1 MKGNKLLFFFLFF
14 CGITFS
20 QEKMIHVKINANG
33 NDAEGINVVNLVN
46 EKSAKS
52 DAKGEFQILAKADD
66 LLVLS
71 SERFE
76 YKRKI
81 INEDDLKSKL
91 ITIQMTPKP
100 GQLEEVVITK
110 YRNINAV
117 DLGILSK
124 PAKEYTPAE
133 RRLKTASS
141 YDLTVGTYNS
151 VSLDAIINSISG
163 RTAML
168 KKELEVERKE
178 IAREKLLSI
187 FDEEYLIEK
196 LKIPSDYVK
205 GFQYFVVED
214 EKFRQVLKS
223 RDKIAQEIL
232 VNKLATDYLK
242 ILGDEKK

>member
-1 MKGNKLLFFFLFF
+1 MKKNKLLFLFLFF
-14 CGITFS
+14 CGLCFS
-20 QEKMIHVKINANG
+20 QEKLIHLKITANG
-33 NDAEGINVVNLVN
+33 NDVEGINVVNLVN

-52 DAKGEFQILAKADD
+52 NSKGEFQILAKADD

-81 INEDDLKSKL
+81 IEESDLKLKT
-91 ITIQMTPKP
+91 ITIEMTPKP

-117 DLGILSK
+117 DLGILNK

-168 KKELEVERKE
+168 KKELEVERRE
-178 IAREKLLSI
+178 IAREKLLMN
-187 FDEEYLIEK
+187 FDEEYFTEK
-196 LKIPSDYVK
+196 LKIPTDYIK
-205 GFQYFVVED
+205 GFQYFAVED
-214 EKFRQVLKS
+214 AQFRQVLNSKN
-223 RDKIAQEIL
+223 KIAQEIQL
-232 VNKLATDYLK
+232 NKLSTDYLK
-242 ILGDEKK
+242 LLSDEN

>member
-1 MKGNKLLFFFLFF
+1 MKNLSFFCFFLIFYTV
-14 CGITFS
+14 GFS
-20 QEKMIHVKINANG
+20 QEKNIQVKIEANG
-33 NDAEGINVVNLVN
+33 NNVEGINVVNLVN

-52 DAKGEFQILAKADD
+52 DANGEFQILAKADD
-66 LLVLS
+66 MLVLA

-76 YKRKI
+76 YKRRI
-81 INEDDLKSKL
+81 ITEDDLKSKH
-91 ITIQMTPKP
+91 IMIKMTPKP

-168 KKELEVERKE
+168 KKELEVERRE
-178 IAREKLLSI
+178 IAREKLLMN
-187 FDEEYLIEK
+187 FDEDYFAEK
-196 LKIPSDYVK
+196 LKIPTDYIK
-205 GFQYFVVED
+205 GFQYYAVED
-214 EKFRQVLKS
+214 AAFRQVLNSKN
-223 RDKIAQEIL
+223 KIAQEIL
-232 VNKLATDYLK
+232 LNKLSTDYLK
-242 ILGDEKK
+242 LVSNEN

>member
-1 MKGNKLLFFFLFF
+1 MKSNSLLLFLSLFCF
-14 CGITFS
+14 YGFS
-20 QEKMIHVKINANG
+20 QEKIIKVKIDANG
-33 NDAEGINVVNLVN
+33 NNVEGINVVNLVN

-52 DAKGEFQILAKADD
+52 DANGEFQILAKADD

-81 INEDDLKSKL
+81 ISDEDSKAKL
-91 ITIQMTPKP
+91 ITIKMTPKP

-110 YRNINAV
+110 YRNVNAV
-117 DLGILSK
+117 DMGILSK

-151 VSLDAIINSISG
+151 VSFDAILNSISG

-168 KKELEVERKE
+168 KKELEVERRE
-178 IAREKLLSI
+178 IAREKLLMN
-187 FDEEYLIEK
+187 FDEDYFTEK
-196 LKIPSDYVK
+196 LKISADYVR
-205 GFQYFVVED
+205 GFQYFAVED
-214 EKFRQVLKS
+214 DKFRQVLNSKN
-223 RDKIAQEIL
+223 KIAQEISL
-232 VNKLATDYLK
+232 NKLATDYLQ
-242 ILGDEKK
+242 LLADETK

>member
-1 MKGNKLLFFFLFF
+1 MKNLSFFCFFLIFYTV
-14 CGITFS
+14 GFS
-20 QEKMIHVKINANG
+20 QEKNIQVKIEANG
-33 NDAEGINVVNLVN
+33 NNVEGINVVNLVN

-52 DAKGEFQILAKADD
+52 DANGEFQILAKADD
-66 LLVLS
+66 MLVLS

-76 YKRKI
+76 YKRRI
-81 INEDDLKSKL
+81 ITEDDLKSKR
-91 ITIQMTPKP
+91 IMIKMTPKP

-168 KKELEVERKE
+168 KKELEVERRE
-178 IAREKLLSI
+178 IAREKLLMN
-187 FDEEYLIEK
+187 FDEDYFAEK
-196 LKIPSDYVK
+196 LKIPTDYIK
-205 GFQYFVVED
+205 GFQYYAVED
-214 EKFRQVLKS
+214 DAFRQVLNSKN
-223 RDKIAQEIL
+223 KIAQEIL
-232 VNKLATDYLK
+232 LNKLSTDYLK
-242 ILGDEKK
+242 LVSNEN

>member
-1 MKGNKLLFFFLFF
+1 MKNLSFFCFFLIFYTV
-14 CGITFS
+14 GFS
-20 QEKMIHVKINANG
+20 QEKNIQVKIEANG
-33 NDAEGINVVNLVN
+33 NNVEGINVVNLVN

-52 DAKGEFQILAKADD
+52 DANGEFQILAKADD
-66 LLVLS
+66 MLVLS

-76 YKRKI
+76 YKRRI
-81 INEDDLKSKL
+81 ITEDDLKSKR
-91 ITIQMTPKP
+91 IMIKMTPKP

-141 YDLTVGTYNS
+141 YDLTVWTYNS

-168 KKELEVERKE
+168 KKELEVERRE
-178 IAREKLLSI
+178 IAREKLLMN
-187 FDEEYLIEK
+187 FDEDYFAEK
-196 LKIPSDYVK
+196 LKIPTDYIK
-205 GFQYFVVED
+205 GFQYYAVED
-214 EKFRQVLKS
+214 DAFRQVLNSKN
-223 RDKIAQEIL
+223 KIAQEIL
-232 VNKLATDYLK
+232 LNKLSTDYLK
-242 ILGDEKK
+242 LVSNEN

>member
-1 MKGNKLLFFFLFF
+1 MKNLSFFCFFLIFYTV
-14 CGITFS
+14 GFS
-20 QEKMIHVKINANG
+20 QEKNIQVKIEANG
-33 NDAEGINVVNLVN
+33 NNVEGINVVNLVN

-52 DAKGEFQILAKADD
+52 DANGEFQILAKADD
-66 LLVLS
+66 MLVLS

-76 YKRKI
+76 YKRRI
-81 INEDDLKSKL
+81 ITEDDLKSKR
-91 ITIQMTPKP
+91 IMIKMTPKP

-168 KKELEVERKE
+168 KKELEVERRE
-178 IAREKLLSI
+178 IAREKLLMN
-187 FDEEYLIEK
+187 FDEDYFAEK
-196 LKIPSDYVK
+196 LKIPTDYIK
-205 GFQYFVVED
+205 GFQYYAVED
-214 EKFRQVLKS
+214 AAFRQVLNSKN
-223 RDKIAQEIL
+223 KIAQEIL
-232 VNKLATDYLK
+232 LNKLSTDYLK
-242 ILGDEKK
+242 LVSNEN

>member
-1 MKGNKLLFFFLFF
+1 MKNLSFFCFFLIFYTV
-14 CGITFS
+14 GFS
-20 QEKMIHVKINANG
+20 QEKNIQVKIEANG
-33 NDAEGINVVNLVN
+33 NNVEGINVVNLVN

-52 DAKGEFQILAKADD
+52 DANGEFQILAKADD
-66 LLVLS
+66 MLVLS

-76 YKRKI
+76 YKRRI
-81 INEDDLKSKL
+81 ITEDDLKSKH
-91 ITIQMTPKP
+91 IMIKMTPKP

-168 KKELEVERKE
+168 KKELEVERRE
-178 IAREKLLSI
+178 IAREKLLMN
-187 FDEEYLIEK
+187 FDEDYFAEK
-196 LKIPSDYVK
+196 LKIPTDYIK
-205 GFQYFVVED
+205 GFQYYAVED
-214 EKFRQVLKS
+214 AAFRQVLNSKN
-223 RDKIAQEIL
+223 KIAQEIL
-232 VNKLATDYLK
+232 LNKLSTDYLK
-242 ILGDEKK
+242 LVSNEN

>member
-1 MKGNKLLFFFLFF
+1 MKNLSLFCFFLIFYTV
-14 CGITFS
+14 GFS
-20 QEKMIHVKINANG
+20 QEKNIQVKIEANG
-33 NDAEGINVVNLVN
+33 NNVEGINVVNLVN

-52 DAKGEFQILAKADD
+52 DANGEFQIAAKADD
-66 LLVLS
+66 MLVLS

-76 YKRKI
+76 YKRRI
-81 INEDDLKSKL
+81 ITEDDLKSKR
-91 ITIQMTPKP
+91 IMIKMTPKP
-100 GQLEEVVITK
+100 GQLEEVLITK

-168 KKELEVERKE
+168 KKELEVERRE
-178 IAREKLLSI
+178 IAREKFLMN
-187 FDEEYLIEK
+187 FDEDYLVEK
-196 LKIPSDYVK
+196 LKIPGDYIK
-205 GFQYFVVED
+205 GFQYFAVENA
-214 EKFRQVLKS
+214 EFRQVLNSKN
-223 RDKIAQEIL
+223 KIAQEIL
-232 VNKLATDYLK
+232 LNKLSTDYLK
-242 ILGDEKK
+242 LVRDEN

>member
-1 MKGNKLLFFFLFF
+1 M
-14 CGITFS
+14 
-20 QEKMIHVKINANG
+20 
-33 NDAEGINVVNLVN
+33 EGINVVNLVN

-52 DAKGEFQILAKADD
+52 DANGEFQILAKADD
-66 LLVLS
+66 MLVLS

-76 YKRKI
+76 YKRRI
-81 INEDDLKSKL
+81 ITEDDLKSKR
-91 ITIQMTPKP
+91 IMIKMTPKP

-168 KKELEVERKE
+168 KKELEVERRE
-178 IAREKLLSI
+178 IAREKLLMN
-187 FDEEYLIEK
+187 FDEDYFAEK
-196 LKIPSDYVK
+196 LKIPTDYIK
-205 GFQYFVVED
+205 GFQYYAVED
-214 EKFRQVLKS
+214 DAFRQVLNSKN
-223 RDKIAQEIL
+223 KIAQEIL
-232 VNKLATDYLK
+232 LNKLSTDYLK
-242 ILGDEKK
+242 LVSNEN